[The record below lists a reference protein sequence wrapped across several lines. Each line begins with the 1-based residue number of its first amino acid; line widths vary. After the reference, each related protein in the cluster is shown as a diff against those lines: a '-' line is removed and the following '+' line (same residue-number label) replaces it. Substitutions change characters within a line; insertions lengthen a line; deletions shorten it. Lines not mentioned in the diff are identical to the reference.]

1 MSLLIL
7 LGGMIVLIAIGVPIA
22 FSIGLSSVV
31 YMIFWNPDFLI
42 MIPQRIWMGANSYIL
57 IALPL
62 FIFAGQLMNSGGL
75 TKRIVDFSLYLVRPI
90 RGGLAEVNVVASMI
104 FGGISG
110 SSVADTSA
118 LGSLLIP
125 QMEERGYSTGFSAG
139 VTVASSTMGMV
150 IPPSI
155 PMLIYAM
162 TTDVSIGQL
171 FLAGVVPGILIG
183 LTQIVIVY
191 VISRRRN
198 YHPVPVRFDVK
209 DFLRTARD
217 ASLALIMPVLIV
229 TTVSFGVCTATE
241 SAGIAVLYAFV
252 VGKFVYRELKWK
264 ELEVMLKRT
273 VVTTSVVMIIIS
285 FSMVFTWILAID
297 NIPLLVA
304 DAFESLQLGTNW
316 ILLILVVMILIAGT
330 FIDVS
335 PCIVLLTPLLLPVM
349 QRLGINALQFG
360 VIMIVGMAVGL
371 VTPPIGMCLNATT
384 KICRLPI
391 MEIFRNAIPLV
402 LCNVAVLL
410 VVTFFPGVYMW
421 LPKLLMQ

>member
-22 FSIGLSSVV
+22 FSIGISSVV

-191 VISRRRN
+191 AISRRRN
-198 YHPVPVRFDVK
+198 YHPLPVRFDVR

-252 VGKFVYRELKWK
+252 VGKFVYRELKW
-264 ELEVMLKRT
+264 EDLRIMLKRT

-297 NIPLLVA
+297 NVPLLIA

-349 QRLGINALQFG
+349 QRLGITALQFG

-421 LPKLLMQ
+421 LPRLLMQ

>member
-1 MSLLIL
+1 MSLFIL
-7 LGGMIVLIAIGVPIA
+7 LGAMIMLIAIGVPIA
-22 FSIGLSSVV
+22 FSIGVSSVL
-31 YMIFWNPDFLI
+31 YMVFWNPSFLI

-125 QMEERGYSTGFSAG
+125 QMEDRGYSTGFSAG

-183 LTQIVIVY
+183 LTQIAIVY

-198 YHPVPVRFDVK
+198 YHPAPIRFDVM

-217 ASLALIMPVLIV
+217 ASLALIMPLLIV
-229 TTVSFGVCTATE
+229 TTVSFGICTATE

-252 VGKFVYRELKWK
+252 VGMFVYRELKWK
-264 ELEVMLKRT
+264 DLKVMLKRT

-297 NIPLLVA
+297 NVPVMVA
-304 DAFESLQLGTNW
+304 DAFESLQIGTNW
-316 ILLILVVMILIAGT
+316 ILLILVVVILVAGT

-349 QRLGINALQFG
+349 QRLGISTLQFG
-360 VIMIVGMAVGL
+360 IIMIVGMAVGL
-371 VTPPIGMCLNATT
+371 VTPPIGMCLNAAT

-391 MEIFRNAIPLV
+391 IEIFRNAIPLI
-402 LCNVAVLL
+402 LCNVGVLL

-421 LPKLLMQ
+421 LPELLMK

>member
-264 ELEVMLKRT
+264 ELKVMLKRT

-316 ILLILVVMILIAGT
+316 ILLILVVMILVAGT

-349 QRLGINALQFG
+349 QRLGINSLQFG